1 MKIPRLL
8 PILAAA
14 LAVTLSGCAT
24 VPTTAEQESAAPTA
38 IIPELAPDQQVSI
51 RWESYN
57 LASAGIFGETTRNL
71 VAEFERQH
79 PNIDVDAVPPQG
91 SANEIAQ
98 SVQRQVVA
106 GNPPD
111 LAQLTFADLRYTA
124 SDLGAGPLDKL
135 VGRDEVNKLLNDGP
149 HPYAPRA
156 ASLGDLDGTTY
167 GIPYV
172 FSTPMLFINADLFR
186 QAGLDPSRPPKN
198 WEEVATAAAAIA
210 TVPGASGGAYLS
222 CLDAVMGGDWCL
234 TGMVRS
240 AGGRLL
246 SEDGKSLGWT
256 DPATVDAFRGIQ
268 KIVQAGPNALPDL
281 SGADAQDAFMRGNL
295 GMLLSSAALQNAILT
310 ASEGKWQATAAP
322 MPGFGTTPSV
332 PTNSGSALFILT
344 DDPAKQRAAWELIK
358 FLTSAEVQT
367 TITSGIGY
375 VPLRAS
381 LIDDPAYLEPFA
393 DAHPDF
399 VRPNVAQLD
408 RLEPW
413 VSYPG
418 PNYQQI
424 RTLLSKAT
432 EEIVFRGAD
441 PETTLSAAQDSAQAL
456 MPDE

>member
-1 MKIPRLL
+1 MKYFRVLPLL
-8 PILAAA
+8 AVALAAA
-14 LAVTLSGCAT
+14 LPGCAT
-24 VPTTAEQESAAPTA
+24 IPTTTGAGTDAATA

-57 LASAGIFGETTRNL
+57 LASAGIFGDTTRGL
-71 VAEFERQH
+71 VAEFERLH
-79 PNIDVDAVPPQG
+79 PNIHVDAVPPQG

-98 SVQRQVVA
+98 SVQRQVIA

-111 LAQLTFADLRYTA
+111 VGQLTFADLRYTA
-124 SDLGAGPLDKL
+124 SDLGAQPLDTL
-135 VGRDEVNKLLNDGP
+135 VGRDEVQKLLTDGP

-156 ASLGDLDGTTY
+156 AVLGDVDGTTY

-186 QAGLDPSRPPKN
+186 KAGLDPADPPQT
-198 WEEVATAAAAIA
+198 WDEVAAAAAAIA
-210 TVPGASGGAYLS
+210 KVPGTSGGAYLG
-222 CLDAVMGGDWCL
+222 CLDAASGGDWCL
-234 TGMVRS
+234 TGIVRS

-246 SEDGKSLGWT
+246 SEDGKKISWA
-256 DPATVDAFRGIQ
+256 DPASVAAFDGMRRIA
-268 KIVQAGPNALPDL
+268 QAGPNALPNL
-281 SGADAQDAFMRGNL
+281 SGSDAQDAFLRGNL
-295 GMLLSSAALQNAILT
+295 GMLLTSAALQNAILQS
-310 ASEGKWQATAAP
+310 AAGKWQAAAAP
-322 MPGFGTTPSV
+322 MPGFGSTPAV
-332 PTNSGSALFILT
+332 PTNSGSALFVLT
-344 DDPAKQRAAWELIK
+344 RDPAKQRAAWELIK
-358 FLTSAEVQT
+358 FLTSAESET
-367 TITSGIGY
+367 TITSNIGY

-381 LIDDPAYLEPFA
+381 LIDDPAYLQSFA
-393 DAHPDF
+393 DEHPGF

-441 PETTLSAAQDSAQAL
+441 PQTTLSAAQTSAQAL
-456 MPDE
+456 MPK

>member
-1 MKIPRLL
+1 MKFPRAL
-8 PILAAA
+8 PVLALALAAA
-14 LAVTLSGCAT
+14 LTGCAN
-24 VPTTAEQESAAPTA
+24 VPTTTAQTSESATA

-57 LASAGIFGETTRNL
+57 LASAGIFGETTKNL
-71 VAEFERQH
+71 VAEFRKQH
-79 PNIDVDAVPPQG
+79 PNIHVEAVPPQG
-91 SANEIAQ
+91 GVAEIAQ
-98 SVQRQVVA
+98 SVQRQVIA
-106 GNPPD
+106 GSPPD
-111 LAQLTFADLRYTA
+111 VGQLTFADLRYTA
-124 SDLGAGPLDKL
+124 SDLGAQSLDKL
-135 VGRDEVNKLLNDGP
+135 VGRDEVQKLLTASP

-156 ASLGDLDGTTY
+156 AVLGDVDGTTY

-186 QAGLDPSRPPKN
+186 RAGLDPAHLPKT

-210 TVPGASGGAYLS
+210 KVPGTSGGAYLS
-222 CLDAVMGGDWCL
+222 CLDGPSGGDWCL
-234 TGMVRS
+234 TGIVRS

-246 SEDGKSLGWT
+246 SADGTSLAWT
-256 DPATVDAFRGIQ
+256 DPKSVEAFTGLQ
-268 KIVQAGPNALPDL
+268 KIAQAGQNALPNL
-281 SGADAQDAFMRGNL
+281 SGSDAQDAFLRGNL
-295 GMLLSSAALQNAILT
+295 GMLLSTAALQNAILT
-310 ASEGKWQATAAP
+310 SSAGKWQATAAP
-322 MPGFGTTPSV
+322 MPSFGATPAV

-344 DDPAKQRAAWELIK
+344 KDPAKQRAAWELIK
-358 FLTSAEVQT
+358 FLTSAQSES
-367 TITSGIGY
+367 TITSKIGY

-381 LIDDPAYLEPFA
+381 LIDDPAYLKSFA

-424 RTLLSKAT
+424 RTLLNKAT

-441 PETTLSAAQDSAQAL
+441 PLATLTAAQTSAQAL
-456 MPDE
+456 MPT